1 MARKAYGLHATQ
13 VNLSNY
19 PDDGT
24 SPVGSAEWNEALDP
38 QGMLGFTPQTSTVT
52 IASGA
57 LLVTDTITVVAGQGG
72 AADDLDSI
80 TLTNTSE
87 YDLLYLF
94 GNASYDITLKHGDLN
109 TNGEISTVSGA
120 DEVLSA
126 TKPTILIRK
135 GNYWYGYGGGTVSDL
150 SITTA
155 KLAADAVTGAKL
167 ADNAVDSEHYTDA
180 SIDTAHIANLQ
191 ITTGLIAADAIDAT
205 KIGDNVIDS
214 EHYAA
219 ASIDNEHLADDA
231 VGADE
236 LASNAVVNA
245 SVASGAAIAT
255 SKLSGAVTGIAS
267 HGLATSATTDTTVAS
282 NISSGTLANARLPDI
297 VVADLAV
304 AAVTLESEGIASN
317 DNDTSFPTSAAVKDF
332 VDTTVASDVT
342 LKGDYNAGTNSPD
355 LDTSPSGIVKGDH
368 YVVSTAGTFFSEVLQ
383 AGDSLISKQDNPT
396 TFAHWIVVNNNVVT
410 PVVGTNI
417 ANDTID
423 SQHYVA
429 GSIDNE
435 HLADDA
441 VGADELASNAVVQAS
456 IADNAVGI
464 AELAGIARG
473 KIIVGDASGD
483 PALLAAGSN
492 ATVLTMNGSGDVV
505 WAAPAG
511 GSISGHQDYGGQYDA
526 FDVQRV
532 SFEIQL
538 NNFDDSTRT
547 GSGQINDDLTG
558 ESQVYVKVIDSNN
571 DGVFARVKKNG
582 SIVNVQLA

>member
-13 VNLSNY
+13 VNLSSY

-57 LLVTDTITVVAGQGG
+57 LLVTDSVTVVAGQGG

-109 TNGEISTVSGA
+109 VNGEISTVSGE

-135 GNYWYGYGGGTVSDL
+135 GNYWYGYGGGTVSDAA
-150 SITTA
+150 ITFAKIQNLASMKVIGRTA
-155 KLAADAVTGAKL
+155 GSSGVSSEIAILDEDNMATDSATSLVTQQSVKAYVDAQTHEAGDILGVTAG
-167 ADNAVDSEHYTDA
+167 
-180 SIDTAHIANLQ
+180 
-191 ITTGLIAADAIDAT
+191 TGLTGGGTSGTVTVDVIGGTGITANANDIAIDSTVAT
-205 KIGDNVIDS
+205 LTGTQTLTNKTLTAPALGTPASGVLTNCTALP
-214 EHYAA
+214 AA
-219 ASIDNEHLADDA
+219 QVAQGTMASGMVLVAP
-231 VGADE
+231 VLGTP
-236 LASNAVVNA
+236 
-245 SVASGAAIAT
+245 ASGALTNCTALPAAQVAQGTMASGMVLVAPALGTPASGVAT
-255 SKLSGAVTGIAS
+255 NLSGTAAS
-267 HGLATSATTDTTVAS
+267 L
-282 NISSGTLANARLPDI
+282 
-297 VVADLAV
+297 
-304 AAVTLESEGIASN
+304 
-317 DNDTSFPTSAAVKDF
+317 
-332 VDTTVASDVT
+332 
-342 LKGDYNAGTNSPD
+342 
-355 LDTSPSGIVKGDH
+355 
-368 YVVSTAGTFFSEVLQ
+368 TAGTVSDNAITLAKMA
-383 AGDSLISKQDNPT
+383 AGTDGNLISYD
-396 TFAHWIVVNNNVVT
+396 
-410 PVVGTNI
+410 TN
-417 ANDTID
+417 
-423 SQHYVA
+423 
-429 GSIDNE
+429 
-435 HLADDA
+435 
-441 VGADELASNAVVQAS
+441 
-456 IADNAVGI
+456 
-464 AELAGIARG
+464 
-473 KIIVGDASGD
+473 GD
-483 PALLAAGSN
+483 PAAV
-492 ATVLTMNGSGDVV
+492 ATGTATHVLTSNGAG
-505 WAAPAG
+505 AAPTFQAPAG

>member
-13 VNLSNY
+13 VNLSSY

-57 LLVTDTITVVAGQGG
+57 LLVTDSVTVVAGQSG

-109 TNGEISTVSGA
+109 ANGEISTVSGA

-135 GNYWYGYGGGTVSDL
+135 GNYWYGYGGGTVSDA
-150 SITTA
+150 SVTFA
-155 KLAADAVTGAKL
+155 KIQ
-167 ADNAVDSEHYTDA
+167 N
-180 SIDTAHIANLQ
+180 
-191 ITTGLIAADAIDAT
+191 
-205 KIGDNVIDS
+205 
-214 EHYAA
+214 
-219 ASIDNEHLADDA
+219 
-231 VGADE
+231 
-236 LASNAVVNA
+236 LASMKVIGRTAG
-245 SVASGAAIAT
+245 SSGVSSEIAILDEDNMATDSAT
-255 SKLSGAVTGIAS
+255 SLVTQQSVKAYVDAQTHEAG
-267 HGLATSATTDTTVAS
+267 
-282 NISSGTLANARLPDI
+282 DI
-297 VVADLAV
+297 LGV
-304 AAVTLESEGIASN
+304 
-317 DNDTSFPTSAAVKDF
+317 
-332 VDTTVASDVT
+332 
-342 LKGDYNAGTNSPD
+342 
-355 LDTSPSGIVKGDH
+355 
-368 YVVSTAGTFFSEVLQ
+368 TAGTGLTGGGTSGTVTVDVIGGTGITANANDIAIDSTVATLTGTQTLTNKTLTAPALGTPASGVLTNCTALPAAQ
-383 AGDSLISKQDNPT
+383 VAQGTMASGMVLVAPALGTPASGVATNLSGTAASLTAGTVSDNAITLAKMAAGTDGNLISYD
-396 TFAHWIVVNNNVVT
+396 
-410 PVVGTNI
+410 TN
-417 ANDTID
+417 
-423 SQHYVA
+423 
-429 GSIDNE
+429 
-435 HLADDA
+435 
-441 VGADELASNAVVQAS
+441 
-456 IADNAVGI
+456 
-464 AELAGIARG
+464 
-473 KIIVGDASGD
+473 GD
-483 PALLAAGSN
+483 PAAV
-492 ATVLTMNGSGDVV
+492 ATGTATHVLTSNGAG
-505 WAAPAG
+505 AAPTFQAPAG

>member
-13 VNLSNY
+13 VNLSSY

-57 LLVTDTITVVAGQGG
+57 LLVTDSVTVVAGQSG

-109 TNGEISTVSGA
+109 ANGEISTVSGA

-135 GNYWYGYGGGTVSDL
+135 GNYWYGYGGGTVSDA
-150 SITTA
+150 SVTFA
-155 KLAADAVTGAKL
+155 KIQ
-167 ADNAVDSEHYTDA
+167 N
-180 SIDTAHIANLQ
+180 
-191 ITTGLIAADAIDAT
+191 
-205 KIGDNVIDS
+205 
-214 EHYAA
+214 
-219 ASIDNEHLADDA
+219 
-231 VGADE
+231 
-236 LASNAVVNA
+236 LASMKVIGRTAG
-245 SVASGAAIAT
+245 SSGVSSEIAILDEDNMATDSAT
-255 SKLSGAVTGIAS
+255 SLVTQQSVKAYVDAQTHEAG
-267 HGLATSATTDTTVAS
+267 
-282 NISSGTLANARLPDI
+282 DI
-297 VVADLAV
+297 LGV
-304 AAVTLESEGIASN
+304 
-317 DNDTSFPTSAAVKDF
+317 
-332 VDTTVASDVT
+332 
-342 LKGDYNAGTNSPD
+342 
-355 LDTSPSGIVKGDH
+355 
-368 YVVSTAGTFFSEVLQ
+368 TAGTGLTGGGTSGTVTVDVIGGTGITANANDIAIDSTVATLTGTQTLTNKTLTAPALGTPASGVLTNCTALPAAQ
-383 AGDSLISKQDNPT
+383 VAQGTMASGMVLVAPALGTPASGVATNLTGTAASLTAGTVSDNAITLAKMAAGTDGNLISYD
-396 TFAHWIVVNNNVVT
+396 
-410 PVVGTNI
+410 TN
-417 ANDTID
+417 
-423 SQHYVA
+423 
-429 GSIDNE
+429 
-435 HLADDA
+435 
-441 VGADELASNAVVQAS
+441 
-456 IADNAVGI
+456 
-464 AELAGIARG
+464 
-473 KIIVGDASGD
+473 GD
-483 PALLAAGSN
+483 PAAV
-492 ATVLTMNGSGDVV
+492 ATGTATHVLTSNGAG
-505 WAAPAG
+505 AAPTFQAPAG

>member
-13 VNLSNY
+13 VNLSSY

-57 LLVTDTITVVAGQGG
+57 LLVTDSVTVVAGQSG

-109 TNGEISTVSGA
+109 ANGEISTVSGA

-135 GNYWYGYGGGTVSDL
+135 GNYWYGYGGGTVSDA
-150 SITTA
+150 SVTFA
-155 KLAADAVTGAKL
+155 KIQ
-167 ADNAVDSEHYTDA
+167 N
-180 SIDTAHIANLQ
+180 
-191 ITTGLIAADAIDAT
+191 
-205 KIGDNVIDS
+205 
-214 EHYAA
+214 
-219 ASIDNEHLADDA
+219 
-231 VGADE
+231 
-236 LASNAVVNA
+236 LASMKVIGRTAG
-245 SVASGAAIAT
+245 SSGVSSEIALLDEDNMATDSAT
-255 SKLSGAVTGIAS
+255 S
-267 HGLATSATTDTTVAS
+267 LATQQSIKAYVDAQTHEA
-282 NISSGTLANARLPDI
+282 GDI
-297 VVADLAV
+297 LGV
-304 AAVTLESEGIASN
+304 
-317 DNDTSFPTSAAVKDF
+317 
-332 VDTTVASDVT
+332 
-342 LKGDYNAGTNSPD
+342 
-355 LDTSPSGIVKGDH
+355 
-368 YVVSTAGTFFSEVLQ
+368 TAGTGLTGGGTSGTVTVDVIGGTGITANANDIAIDSTVATLTGTQTLTNKTLTAPALGTPASGVLTNCTALPAAQ
-383 AGDSLISKQDNPT
+383 VAQGTMASGMVLVAPALGTPASGVATNLSGTAASLTAGTVSDNAITLAKMAAGTDGNLISYD
-396 TFAHWIVVNNNVVT
+396 
-410 PVVGTNI
+410 TN
-417 ANDTID
+417 
-423 SQHYVA
+423 
-429 GSIDNE
+429 
-435 HLADDA
+435 
-441 VGADELASNAVVQAS
+441 
-456 IADNAVGI
+456 
-464 AELAGIARG
+464 
-473 KIIVGDASGD
+473 GD
-483 PALLAAGSN
+483 PAAV
-492 ATVLTMNGSGDVV
+492 ATGTATHVLTSNGAG
-505 WAAPAG
+505 AAPTFQAPAG